1 MSDTTIFGCGFL
13 GNQRQFTS
21 SEKRLATVNLKKFG
35 DEKGDSTP
43 ALVPEKGQRCDKH
56 KDQENKSS
64 IRMITLRPSE
74 DLDILRYDTVMRYR
88 TPDLIRPMYICMYVA
103 THVRVDM

>member
-13 GNQRQFTS
+13 GNQQQFTS

-43 ALVPEKGQRCDKH
+43 APVPEKGRRCDETQRSRKQVIYS
-56 KDQENKSS
+56 DDYS
-64 IRMITLRPSE
+64 TSE
-74 DLDILRYDTVMRYR
+74 
-88 TPDLIRPMYICMYVA
+88 
-103 THVRVDM
+103 

>member
-35 DEKGDSTP
+35 DEKG
-43 ALVPEKGQRCDKH
+43 G
-56 KDQENKSS
+56 
-64 IRMITLRPSE
+64 TL
-74 DLDILRYDTVMRYR
+74 LLLWYLRKARDAINTKIKK
-88 TPDLIRPMYICMYVA
+88 TSHLFG
-103 THVRVDM
+103 